1 MKRSEYGISRPMA
14 TAYYARVKNRNRSN
28 PSRVD
33 EEFELTIPCL
43 CAEGHEPIGTK
54 LLHDV
59 HCTGNINIFLT
70 KGDNAN
76 LT

>member
-1 MKRSEYGISRPMA
+1 MKRSDNGISRPMA

-54 LLHDV
+54 LLQ
-59 HCTGNINIFLT
+59 HCTGINIFLM
-70 KGDNAN
+70 KGDKQ
-76 LT
+76 T